1 MVEQNNSALSFH
13 KAIHKNE
20 NILIHKFSSV
30 DKSQHNRP
38 SQIEEYVLSVFE
50 ASGYLLSHK
59 ITIIYGVLLSGSA
72 DGLYGIT
79 LLSLQDHRELLLFGW
94 VNCHK

>member
-1 MVEQNNSALSFH
+1 MVEQNNSALSFL
-13 KAIHKNE
+13 AIHKEE

-30 DKSQHNRP
+30 DKSRHNRP
-38 SQIEEYVLSVFE
+38 SQIEEYVLSVLE
-50 ASGYLLSHK
+50 ASGYLWSHK

-79 LLSLQDHRELLLFGW
+79 LLSLQDHRELLLFG
-94 VNCHK
+94 

>member
-1 MVEQNNSALSFH
+1 MVEQNNSALSFL
-13 KAIHKNE
+13 AIHKEE

-38 SQIEEYVLSVFE
+38 SQIEEYALSVLE
-50 ASGYLLSHK
+50 ARGYLLSHK

-72 DGLYGIT
+72 DVLYGST
-79 LLSLQDHRELLLFGW
+79 LLSLQDHRELLLFR
-94 VNCHK
+94 

>member
-1 MVEQNNSALSFH
+1 MVEQNNSALSFL
-13 KAIHKNE
+13 AIHKEE

-30 DKSQHNRP
+30 DKSRHNRP
-38 SQIEEYVLSVFE
+38 SQIEEYVLSVLE
-50 ASGYLLSHK
+50 AIGYLLSHK

-79 LLSLQDHRELLLFGW
+79 LLSLQDHRELLLFG
-94 VNCHK
+94 